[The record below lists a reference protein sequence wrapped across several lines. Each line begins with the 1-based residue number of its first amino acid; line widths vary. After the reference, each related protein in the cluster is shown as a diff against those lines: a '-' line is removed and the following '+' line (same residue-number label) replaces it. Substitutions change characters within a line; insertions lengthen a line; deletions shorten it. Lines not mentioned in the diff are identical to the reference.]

1 MKTKKTFRSP
11 IIFLIEA
18 IFFVLI
24 FTFAFLFF
32 GWVSIMSYK
41 DQSYFGFFV
50 GIGFIIMVAVGW
62 KTYIIPTVI
71 PMFFSKLIITDEG
84 VEYRC
89 IFKKLF
95 ISWDKCNYCG
105 IQKYKS
111 DIKDLYNTGRVYI
124 YFSEEPIPQGEASV
138 KDMAKNNDKCIKYFP
153 VSKKLC
159 EEVLKHKPTADLR
172 RHLFQKNGKTGWMG

>member
-1 MKTKKTFRSP
+1 MYKQQMYLRC
-11 IIFLIEA
+11 
-18 IFFVLI
+18 
-24 FTFAFLFF
+24 LFCL
-32 GWVSIMSYK
+32 
-41 DQSYFGFFV
+41 
-50 GIGFIIMVAVGW
+50 GFIIMIAVGW

-124 YFSEEPIPQGEASV
+124 YFSEEPIPQGDGDV
-138 KDMAKNNDKCIKYFP
+138 KEMAKNNNKCIKYFP

-159 EEVLKHKPTADLR
+159 EEVLKHKPNADLR
-172 RHLFQKNGKTGWMG
+172 RYLFQKNGKTGWMG

>member
-11 IIFLIEA
+11 IFFLIKA
-18 IFFVLI
+18 IFFVLM
-24 FTFAFLFF
+24 FAFAFSFF
-32 GWVSIMSYK
+32 GWLTIESYK
-41 DQSYFGFFV
+41 EKLYWGCLV
-50 GIGFIIMVAVGW
+50 GIGLIVLDIVCW
-62 KTYIIPTVI
+62 KIYIIPTLI
-71 PMFFSKLIITDEG
+71 PMAFSKLIITDEG
-84 VEYRC
+84 VEYGC

-95 ISWDKCNYCG
+95 IPWDKCNYCG

-159 EEVLKHKPTADLR
+159 EEVLMHKPNADLR
-172 RHLFQKNGKTGWMG
+172 RYLFQKNGKTGWMG

>member
-1 MKTKKTFRSP
+1 MKIKKSFRFP
-11 IIFLIEA
+11 IYFFIEA

-24 FTFAFLFF
+24 FAFAFLFF
-32 GWVSIMSYK
+32 GWLTIEAYK
-41 DQSYFGFFV
+41 EQSYWESFV
-50 GIGFIIMVAVGW
+50 GIGFIVMNAVGW
-62 KTYIIPTVI
+62 KIYIIPTLI
-71 PMFFSKLIITDEG
+71 PMAFSKLIITDEG

-95 ISWDKCNYCG
+95 IPWDKCNYCG

-124 YFSEEPIPQGEASV
+124 YFSEEPIPTGDGSV
-138 KDMAKNNDKCIKYFP
+138 TDMAKNNNKCIKYFP

-159 EEVLKHKPTADLR
+159 EEVLKHKPNADLR
-172 RHLFQKNGKTGWMG
+172 RYLFQKK